1 MKHTR
6 KLVVQNNAG
15 LHMRPASEIVN
26 LLRDSKSQ
34 VFFSFNSQEVNAK
47 SLIGLLSLTA
57 AKGSKISVTIEGEDA
72 SETMEKLI
80 LAFERQ
86 F

>member
-1 MKHTR
+1 
-6 KLVVQNNAG
+6 
-15 LHMRPASEIVN
+15 MRPASEIVN

-34 VFFSFNSQEVNAK
+34 VFFCLNKQEVNAK

-57 AKGSKISVTIEGEDA
+57 EKGAKIDVRIEGEDA
-72 SETMEKLI
+72 FETLEKLI
-80 LAFERQ
+80 LVFERQ